1 MLGSTVNS
9 KSLYSA
15 SVSWPVLPALA
26 FISIP
31 HYDVWW
37 QVEICELPDQGC
49 ITAAHNQELNVQSV
63 DYKCGVLPPWHQCKA
78 VHKHWRNT
86 NPINVMCSEL
96 VQRPMVLTRHVQQI
110 SIAADIMHLT
120 CVESASHQVTSATAL
135 RPVNKCHKCTSSP
148 SVKFTTSH
156 DQQLI
161 VLSNSLQRS
170 KRKTTNAR
178 ETGIPNRTK

>member
-15 SVSWPVLPALA
+15 SVSWPVLPAFV

-37 QVEICELPDQGC
+37 QVEICELPDQGG

-63 DYKCGVLPPWHQCKA
+63 DYKCGVLSPRHQCKA
-78 VHKHWRNT
+78 VQKHWRNT

-96 VQRPMVLTRHVQQI
+96 VQRPMVLARHVQQI

-120 CVESASHQVTSATAL
+120 CAESATHHVTSATAL
-135 RPVNKCHKCTSSP
+135 RPANRCHKCISL
-148 SVKFTTSH
+148 SVKFTIPH
-156 DQQLI
+156 DRQLT

-170 KRKTTNAR
+170 KRKTTNAW
-178 ETGIPNRTK
+178 ETGTPNTIK